1 MQFLKDAVH
10 VCHLLVPLGLGILVG
25 LLCLAVPAAVQLL
38 DLTVKGVQ
46 GALNLVRLVLDV
58 GGKLLDGGKRYLDV
72 FAH

>member
-1 MQFLKDAVH
+1 MVRSYE
-10 VCHLLVPLGLGILVG
+10 LGGISGIQGILPQILVG